1 MDVGM
6 QMSGTIVAVSQL
18 PPKYRKRARIQERQG
33 DHLESFSMEP
43 LLKSD
48 ESELKHSQSTSDA
61 LLKTSARKA
70 RKFPQGSSSMSPV
83 EPRRSSRIKD
93 NLERQTHSRAGC
105 KRKADEISMETG
117 SQTTGILAS
126 ESSISSNIPSNSLGL
141 YPVKAKRVDLGYRCS
156 SINSNP
162 NETLC
167 ASCGAVVC
175 LHGIAGQKLQV
186 EDSSNI
192 KERHK
197 RVEVKTD
204 NKNQSRIIQRATQG
218 TRIRVNSDAN
228 TGVNSAV
235 VPPPPPLDPKYTLIM
250 RSTGSLLWDAYKE
263 EHGEPPY
270 GEIPL
275 LWGERKDGELRIDQ
289 VGRSYQV
296 RKLKNSTDN
305 LFQNTSRPHWP
316 GDVQYLKLQLDGNE
330 NRVESGL
337 TTAKLTVSVGNWLV
351 TRTGQWRSNE

>member
-18 PPKYRKRARIQERQG
+18 PPKYRKRAQIQERQG

-61 LLKTSARKA
+61 LSKTSARKA
-70 RKFPQGSSSMSPV
+70 RKSPQGSSSMSPV

-93 NLERQTHSRAGC
+93 NLERRTQSVQSFRSRAGC
-105 KRKADEISMETG
+105 KRKADEISIETG

-126 ESSISSNIPSNSLGL
+126 ESSISSNIPSSSLGL

-175 LHGIAGQKLQV
+175 LFGIVGQKLQV

-197 RVEVKTD
+197 RVEVK
-204 NKNQSRIIQRATQG
+204 N
-218 TRIRVNSDAN
+218 
-228 TGVNSAV
+228 
-235 VPPPPPLDPKYTLIM
+235 
-250 RSTGSLLWDAYKE
+250 
-263 EHGEPPY
+263 
-270 GEIPL
+270 
-275 LWGERKDGELRIDQ
+275 
-289 VGRSYQV
+289 
-296 RKLKNSTDN
+296 
-305 LFQNTSRPHWP
+305 
-316 GDVQYLKLQLDGNE
+316 
-330 NRVESGL
+330 
-337 TTAKLTVSVGNWLV
+337 
-351 TRTGQWRSNE
+351 

>member
-1 MDVGM
+1 MDVVM
-6 QMSGTIVAVSQL
+6 QMSDTIVTVSQL
-18 PPKYRKRARIQERQG
+18 PPKYRKRARIQERQ
-33 DHLESFSMEP
+33 DIESFIEP

-48 ESELKHSQSTSDA
+48 ESELKQSQSTLDA
-61 LLKTSARKA
+61 LSKTSARKA
-70 RKFPQGSSSMSPV
+70 RKSPQGSSSMSPV

-93 NLERQTHSRAGC
+93 NLERRTQSVQTFHSRAGC
-105 KRKADEISMETG
+105 KRKVDEISMETG

-126 ESSISSNIPSNSLGL
+126 ESSISSNIPSSSLGL

-175 LHGIAGQKLQV
+175 LDGIAGQKLQV

-192 KERHK
+192 KERPQQ
-197 RVEVKTD
+197 VEVKTD
-204 NKNQSRIIQRATQG
+204 NKNQSRILQRATQG
-218 TRIRVNSDAN
+218 PRIRVNSGAN

-235 VPPPPPLDPKYTLIM
+235 VPPPPLDPKYTLIM

-275 LWGERKDGELRIDQ
+275 LWGERKAGGQSSKSRGLR
-289 VGRSYQV
+289 
-296 RKLKNSTDN
+296 
-305 LFQNTSRPHWP
+305 
-316 GDVQYLKLQLDGNE
+316 
-330 NRVESGL
+330 
-337 TTAKLTVSVGNWLV
+337 
-351 TRTGQWRSNE
+351 